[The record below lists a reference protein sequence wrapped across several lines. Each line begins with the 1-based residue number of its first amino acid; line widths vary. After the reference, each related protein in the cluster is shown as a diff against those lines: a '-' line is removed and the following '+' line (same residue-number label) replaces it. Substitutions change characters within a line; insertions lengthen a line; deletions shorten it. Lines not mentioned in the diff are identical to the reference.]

1 MVVVLNG
8 RLYISFSADAEYPFV
23 IHMHTVVMT
32 KIIVNTAV
40 TLVWTLHVDLLD
52 FFSDRLV
59 FCYPGAFSA
68 GYPSVVRGS
77 GYPQHLTSIF
87 NRVATFRAILFYGLI
102 QMALSYLR

>member
-23 IHMHTVVMT
+23 IHMYTVVMT

-52 FFSDRLV
+52 FFSDRRV
-59 FCYPGAFSA
+59 FCYPGGFSA
-68 GYPSVVRGS
+68 